1 MSSNV
6 RCSSLREA
14 VEDFLYHEAELLD
27 DRRFRDWL
35 ELFSDDAMY
44 WMPVRQNRLTGP
56 GEVAA
61 ELTPRGGNS
70 YFEDDKEALR
80 LRVERLYT
88 DHAWAESPPSRTR
101 HLINNIR
108 IKEQAGD
115 ELEVHSDF
123 LVYRT
128 RLEHDRDL
136 YVGGRIDRLR
146 RVGKGFKIIHRTIIL
161 DQAILDAKNISVF
174 L

>member
-1 MSSNV
+1 MSD
-6 RCSSLREA
+6 SLRA
-14 VEDFLYHEAELLD
+14 SVEDFLFHEAELLD
-27 DRRFRDWL
+27 DRRFREWWS
-35 ELFSDDAMY
+35 LFSDDAVY
-44 WMPVRQNRLTGP
+44 WMPVRKNSLTGP

-61 ELTPRGGNS
+61 ELEPREGNF
-70 YFEDDKEALR
+70 YFSDSKETLR

-88 DHAWAESPPSRTR
+88 GTAWAESPPSRTR
-101 HLINNIR
+101 HLVSNVR
-108 IKEQAGD
+108 IKGQQGD
-115 ELEVHSDF
+115 ELEVHSNF

-136 YVGGRIDRLR
+136 YAGGRIDRLR
-146 RVGKGFKIIHRTIIL
+146 RAGDQFMIAHRTIIL

>member
-1 MSSNV
+1 MSGE
-6 RCSSLREA
+6 LREA
-14 VEDFLYHEAELLD
+14 VAEFLYHEAELLD
-27 DRRFRDWL
+27 DRRFRDWWA
-35 ELFSDDAMY
+35 LFSDDAIY
-44 WMPVRQNRLTGP
+44 WMPVRRNVLTGP
-56 GEVAA
+56 GDVSA
-61 ELTPRGGNS
+61 EFEPHGGNA
-70 YFEDDKEALR
+70 YFFDTKEALR

-88 DHAWAESPPSRTR
+88 GSAWAEAPPSRTR
-101 HLINNIR
+101 HLVSNIR
-108 IKEQAGD
+108 IKRQAGD
-115 ELEVHSDF
+115 ELEVHSNF

-146 RVGKGFKIIHRTIIL
+146 RADDRFLIAHRTIIL